1 MRYFFIFLF
10 FLLSNCSG
18 YSVVSLTSNIIT
30 YSATGKTNTEHVA
43 SYVTGKDCRI
53 IRAIK
58 YKTFC
63 EEKNSIFV
71 ENVDDKNLDLASL
84 NIVQNDSNLIIKE
97 IDEKIF
103 EEEKE
108 IKVAYI
114 DKILNN
120 IYYGSL
126 TWAEYQ
132 LTRGTKVSDKIG
144 ITENLTEDIE
154 KVFNYFY

>member
-1 MRYFFIFLF
+1 MKYFFILFL

-18 YSVVSLTSNIIT
+18 YSVASLTSNIIT

-53 IRAIK
+53 VRAFK
-58 YKTFC
+58 NESFC
-63 EEKNSIFV
+63 KEK
-71 ENVDDKNLDLASL
+71 ENVFAENINENLDVASL
-84 NIVQNDSNLIIKE
+84 SIVENDSNLIVNE
-97 IDEKIF
+97 INENIN
-103 EEEKE
+103 EEGE
-108 IKVAYI
+108 IKMAYV

-144 ITENLTEDIE
+144 ITENLTEE
-154 KVFNYFY
+154 VHKAFNYFY

>member
-1 MRYFFIFLF
+1 MKYFFILFL

-18 YSVVSLTSNIIT
+18 YSVASLTSNIIS

-53 IRAIK
+53 VRAFK
-58 YKTFC
+58 NESFC
-63 EEKNSIFV
+63 KEKENIFA
-71 ENVDDKNLDLASL
+71 ENINENLDVASL
-84 NIVQNDSNLIIKE
+84 SIVENDSNLIVNENIA
-97 IDEKIF
+97 
-103 EEEKE
+103 EEGE
-108 IKVAYI
+108 IKMAYV

-144 ITENLTEDIE
+144 ITQNLTEE
-154 KVFNYFY
+154 VHKAFNYFY

>member
-1 MRYFFIFLF
+1 M
-10 FLLSNCSG
+10 S
-18 YSVVSLTSNIIT
+18 
-30 YSATGKTNTEHVA
+30 
-43 SYVTGKDCRI
+43 
-53 IRAIK
+53 
-58 YKTFC
+58 
-63 EEKNSIFV
+63 NSIFV

-84 NIVQNDSNLIIKE
+84 NIVQNDSNLIIN
-97 IDEKIF
+97 
-103 EEEKE
+103 EEEDKE

-144 ITENLTEDIE
+144 ITENLTEEVE
-154 KVFNYFY
+154 KAFNYFY